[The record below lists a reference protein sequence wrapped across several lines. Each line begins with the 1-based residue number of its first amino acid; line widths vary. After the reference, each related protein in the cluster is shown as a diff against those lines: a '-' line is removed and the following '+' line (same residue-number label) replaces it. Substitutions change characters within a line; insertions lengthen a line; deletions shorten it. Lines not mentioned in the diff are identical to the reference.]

1 MKLPTVL
8 SNKQKKGMATG
19 AIVLSTAFALLV
31 IDDEL
36 NTIRGSMSSMREH
49 MMATRRLSVDLGGGN
64 CEWKEP
70 LGDVPVDI
78 DVENTVVVGF
88 PAG

>member
-19 AIVLSTAFALLV
+19 AIVLSTAFTLLV

-36 NTIRGSMSSMREH
+36 NTIRGSMSSIKEH

-70 LGDVPVDI
+70 LGVVPPDA
-78 DVENTVVVGF
+78 DFEKTLVVGF
-88 PAG
+88 PSG